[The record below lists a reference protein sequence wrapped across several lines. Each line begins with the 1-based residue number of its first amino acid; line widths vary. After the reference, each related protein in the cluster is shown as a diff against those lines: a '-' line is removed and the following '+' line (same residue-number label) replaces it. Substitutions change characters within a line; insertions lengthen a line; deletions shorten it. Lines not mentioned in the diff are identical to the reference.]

1 MDLHYP
7 IRVLHRADGLINFY
21 IFHPAGYTWGE
32 YRTYAN
38 QNRALVN
45 SIRSQCPE
53 VMNEM
58 RQVPTYYYDIHGNAR
73 DNHFCF
79 YGLTKAQY
87 MMIKL
92 SWTFKEIKL
101 KAKFKPNA
109 NGEVVNDYVAKA
121 YVQPSE
127 ECRLR
132 FAKPGYKPKA
142 LKILG

>member
-1 MDLHYP
+1 MDLHYS
-7 IRVLHRADGLINFY
+7 IRVLHRDDGLINFY

-45 SIRSQCPE
+45 SIRAQCPQ

-58 RQVPTYYYDIHGNAR
+58 RQIPTYYYDKHGIAR
-73 DNHFCF
+73 DSHFCF

-92 SWTFKEIKL
+92 SWTFKEIQL
-101 KAKFKPNA
+101 TNVFKEDPSGQPVTN
-109 NGEVVNDYVAKA
+109 YVASFYIK
-121 YVQPSE
+121 PSF
-127 ECRLR
+127 ECDQR
-132 FAKPGYKPKA
+132 FSKPGYKPKP
-142 LKILG
+142 LKLID